1 MRQAKKEEWMR
12 TLNDWKQSGLS
23 QTQYCKNNNI
33 KRDLFSYYKGQLMPR
48 AKNTPPTKDKEPAF
62 TKVVITPSKQP
73 PTALQI
79 TLPNG
84 AVISGIHKES
94 LSLVNALMEAL
105 S

>member
-23 QTQYCKNNNI
+23 QTQYCKKNNI
-33 KRDLFSYYKGQLMPR
+33 KRDLFSYYKGQLIPTV
-48 AKNTPPTKDKEPAF
+48 KSNTATQEKEPAF
-62 TKVVITPSKQP
+62 AKVVISSSKQP

-84 AVISGIHKES
+84 SVISGIHKES
-94 LSLVNALMEAL
+94 LSLVNALMAAN

>member
-1 MRQAKKEEWMR
+1 MRQAKKDEW
-12 TLNDWKQSGLS
+12 THILNDWKQSDLN

-33 KRDLFSYYKGQLMPR
+33 KLDLFSYYKGQLIPR
-48 AKNTPPTKDKEPAF
+48 AKNTSPTKDKEPAF
-62 TKVVITPSKQP
+62 TKVVINPSKQSP
-73 PTALQI
+73 AVLQI